1 MDYEGLSF
9 DDLANVR
16 ALNAAWLDL
25 ALKDLPLADHLTARR
40 RQRLASTPF
49 LLFSLQE
56 NDDRLWVRLLDDR
69 RQADLLAGAQ
79 DRGDAGL
86 ALQSTALAYLWE
98 LSRRNAYVARL
109 VSFAP
114 LNWCEYIASMTLLRL
129 QESVAGE
136 LLIRPRFET
145 GSRQYRRLLQR
156 GGSAL
161 REARRSAQIAA
172 MQSLLT
178 QGDIAEHGRMAAA
191 ACRMTGPAREV
202 ADDV

>member
-1 MDYEGLSF
+1 MDYVGLSF

-16 ALNAAWLDL
+16 ALNTAWLDI
-25 ALKDLPLADHLTARR
+25 ALNGLPQASHLTERR

-49 LLFSLQE
+49 LLFSLRE
-56 NDDRLWVRLLDDR
+56 SDDRLWVRLLDES
-69 RQADLLAGAQ
+69 RQPDLLAVEQ
-79 DRGDAGL
+79 DRGDRKL
-86 ALQSTALAYLWE
+86 ALQATALAYLWE

-114 LNWCEYIASMTLLRL
+114 LNWCEYIASLTLLRL

-145 GSRQYRRLLQR
+145 DSRQYRRLLQR

-161 REARRSAQIAA
+161 REARHSAQIAA

-178 QGDIAEHGRMAAA
+178 QGDIAQHGRMAAA

-202 ADDV
+202 ADNV